1 MAIQEQL
8 AEDLKS
14 AMKAHDDI
22 TKDTIRLVRAA
33 IKNAEIEKGDAL
45 DDEAAMAVLTRM
57 AKQYRDSIETY
68 RQHGRDDLVAR
79 EESEFSVLSRYL
91 PEQLDED
98 AIRSLAQQAVEAV
111 GATGPGDRGKVMG
124 QADAAAERPRRRQY
138 RESRGRRTAG
148 VRGQERMAARYGIV
162 VFPGTWSDTDWREAV
177 SRAGSGIRVRFP

>member
-8 AEDLKS
+8 VEDLKS

-33 IKNAEIEKGDAL
+33 IKNTEIEKGDAL
-45 DDEAAMAVLTRM
+45 DDEAAMAVLARM

-79 EESEFSVLSRYL
+79 EESEFSVLARYL

-98 AIRSLAQQAVEAV
+98 AIRSLAQQVVEAV

-124 QADAAAERPRRRQY
+124 RLMPQLKGRADG
-138 RESRGRRTAG
+138 S
-148 VRGQERMAARYGIV
+148 IV
-162 VFPGTWSDTDWREAV
+162 N
-177 SRAGSGIRVRFP
+177 RVVGELLG